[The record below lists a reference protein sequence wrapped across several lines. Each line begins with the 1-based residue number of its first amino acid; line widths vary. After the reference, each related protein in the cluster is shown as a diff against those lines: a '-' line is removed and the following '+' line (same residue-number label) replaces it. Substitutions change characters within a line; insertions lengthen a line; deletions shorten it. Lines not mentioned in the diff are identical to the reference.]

1 MAIQAKITTIQ
12 GVSLDTA
19 YINISNPQII
29 KEKTETGNTYKFCG
43 NACVYVNKEAYDTG
57 KIPAEG
63 FSVVCD
69 LDLTKDLFTQAYT
82 ALKTNERLTNVT
94 DLL

>member
-1 MAIQAKITTIQ
+1 MAIQAKVTTIQ

-29 KEKTETGNTYKFCG
+29 KTKTETGNTYKLGG
-43 NACVYVNKEAYDTG
+43 NACVYVSKEAYDAG
-57 KIPAEG
+57 KIPLEG

-69 LDLTKDLFTQAYT
+69 LDLTKDMFEQAY
-82 ALKTNERLTNVT
+82 AELKKNTRLTDVE
-94 DLL
+94 DC